1 MRFTF
6 FYKKTFWNGKKSD
19 GRKGP
24 RLLISKKSLSI
35 LILFLNSWGTVW
47 SEPLSNFAFYNLKK
61 ERIVLSDSLREFS
74 KKDLL
79 ILNFTGSTCKPC
91 KEQVP
96 ILQRLTKQANLLS
109 QRGHKVKLWIVFVGD
124 DFDTGKEYSKILK
137 LEKETETLVDPL
149 ASSYDQAKITGLPT
163 VFVLDGKQEILLR
176 IEGFTEAGNVSLENF
191 LNSFTKRE

>member
-1 MRFTF
+1 M
-6 FYKKTFWNGKKSD
+6 
-19 GRKGP
+19 
-24 RLLISKKSLSI
+24 ISKKSLSI
-35 LILFLNSWGTVW
+35 LILFLTSWGTVS

-149 ASSYDQAKITGLPT
+149 ASSYDQAKINGLPT

>member
-1 MRFTF
+1 M
-6 FYKKTFWNGKKSD
+6 
-19 GRKGP
+19 
-24 RLLISKKSLSI
+24 ISKKSLSI